1 MAEHIGMAQYRAADG
16 AGLAKG
22 IALAQRMATIAPM
35 SHFVV
40 MHAPPRIAV
49 QAQSEGLFTAS
60 LMAAAV
66 QSRPE
71 AHVRLC
77 AFFERHA
84 GKVRHL
90 PGTATP
96 GLVFA
101 SGVAYA
107 KAIAAAVPADVPEI
121 LTESLT
127 AAAATGVPAGC
138 DVRAFGGLLF
148 N

>member
-1 MAEHIGMAQYRAADG
+1 
-16 AGLAKG
+16 
-22 IALAQRMATIAPM
+22 
-35 SHFVV
+35 
-40 MHAPPRIAV
+40 
-49 QAQSEGLFTAS
+49 
-60 LMAAAV
+60 MAAAA

-90 PGTATP
+90 LGTAAP

-107 KAIAAAVPADVPEI
+107 KAIAAAVPAEVPEI

-127 AAAATGVPAGC
+127 AAAAPACRRVVTCAPSAACCLTRKQQG
-138 DVRAFGGLLF
+138 DRPPVIGTHGRT
-148 N
+148 

>member
-1 MAEHIGMAQYRAADG
+1 MAQYRAADG
-16 AGLAKG
+16 VALAKG
-22 IALAQRMATIAPM
+22 IAPAQRMATTAPM
-35 SHFVV
+35 SNFAVT
-40 MHAPPRIAV
+40 HALPRIAD

-60 LMAAAV
+60 LMAAAAA

-77 AFFERHA
+77 AFFERVA

-90 PGTATP
+90 LGTATP

-107 KAIAAAVPADVPEI
+107 KSIAAAVPADVPVI
-121 LTESLT
+121 PT
-127 AAAATGVPAGC
+127 AAAATGLPAGC
-138 DVRAFGGLLF
+138 DVRAFGNLLF